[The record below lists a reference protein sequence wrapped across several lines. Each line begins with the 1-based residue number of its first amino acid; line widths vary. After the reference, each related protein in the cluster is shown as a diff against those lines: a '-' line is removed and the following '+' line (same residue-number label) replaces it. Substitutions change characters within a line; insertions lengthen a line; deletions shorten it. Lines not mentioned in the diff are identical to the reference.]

1 MQAPASLVSSGGSTA
16 ELEAAAEVEAAEL
29 RVEVEEGA
37 IWSSRSKSKSSEN
50 SSSISIGTGP
60 GEAMAAENI
69 FEAAGS
75 ELTAAMST
83 ANLTEAAKSK
93 STKAGLAEAV
103 APDLVKATRA
113 DLDFLD
119 LDFLDLEADFVADL
133 VADLL
138 ADLKADFEADFEADL
153 AKLVEAIW
161 VAMVER

>member
-119 LDFLDLEADFVADL
+119 LEADFVADL